1 MSFPL
6 GTRVA
11 ACLVTLAAC
20 SPSLDWRQT
29 RAEGSDVV
37 LLFPCRPDRD
47 ERTVRVDGADLRM
60 QMVSCHAAGAA
71 FALAFAE
78 APDAT
83 RVTPLVAAL
92 RAAAAANIGA
102 VPTVS
107 VFAVA
112 GATPNEQSALLRM
125 EGRLPDGRRIVEHA
139 AFFVKGLRVYAATVL
154 GESIPAE
161 AVETFFASIKSAS

>member
-11 ACLVTLAAC
+11 ACLVALAAC

-29 RAEGSDVV
+29 RAEGSDVA
-37 LLFPCRPDRD
+37 LLFPCRPDRH
-47 ERTVRVDGADLRM
+47 ERTARIGGADLRM
-60 QMVSCHAAGAA
+60 QMVSCHAAGAV
-71 FALAFAE
+71 FSLAFAD
-78 APDAT
+78 APDAA

-102 VPTVS
+102 IPTVRS
-107 VFAVA
+107 FAVA

-125 EGRLPDGRRIVEHA
+125 EGRLPDGRRVVEHA